1 MYVVYRTG
9 FCDNE
14 RALNYLFYTKDIVYK
29 MQIEVM
35 LFAVVG
41 DFFYPGLG
49 FHIYLIPS
57 PLKKSKLKKTK
68 QKQKGTSVFIA
79 LVLKCRT
86 MSSPRE
92 TYLKLMPRVNIV
104 GGYKLHL

>member
-41 DFFYPGLG
+41 DFFTCRAWVSHLLDP
-49 FHIYLIPS
+49 IPT
-57 PLKKSKLKKTK
+57 KK
-68 QKQKGTSVFIA
+68 I
-79 LVLKCRT
+79 
-86 MSSPRE
+86 
-92 TYLKLMPRVNIV
+92 
-104 GGYKLHL
+104 

>member
-1 MYVVYRTG
+1 
-9 FCDNE
+9 
-14 RALNYLFYTKDIVYK
+14 

-41 DFFYPGLG
+41 DFFFHPGLG

-68 QKQKGTSVFIA
+68 KNKKGQVF
-79 LVLKCRT
+79 
-86 MSSPRE
+86 S
-92 TYLKLMPRVNIV
+92 
-104 GGYKLHL
+104 